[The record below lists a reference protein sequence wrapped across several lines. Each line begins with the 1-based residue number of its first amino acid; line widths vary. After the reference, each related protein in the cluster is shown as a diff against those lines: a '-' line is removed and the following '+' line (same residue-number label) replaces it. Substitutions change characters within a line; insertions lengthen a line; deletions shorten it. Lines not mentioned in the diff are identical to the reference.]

1 MVCSCSD
8 SSSLLFFVHLYVCT
22 LLFPTPP
29 FLLCVCVCAFTSA
42 TVLTPTDCSSVSHLR
57 LLPLPLPSSV
67 RPALMPSPTPTLL
80 RASFPAWNS
89 TSLLLLLPPVL
100 CNGLLLAL
108 FPLHDIDP
116 IPKRTTHKEIETGGK
131 HIANWRWGLGLFL
144 SPLFFAPAIVEPI
157 MQICVI
163 STVQCITK

>member
-57 LLPLPLPSSV
+57 LLPLPSSV
-67 RPALMPSPTPTLL
+67 RPALMPSPPPPLL
-80 RASFPAWNS
+80 QASFPAWNS

-163 STVQCITK
+163 STVQCIAKCG